1 MTTPPP
7 PLCDACELRAARD
20 DGPGWA
26 CAAFP
31 GGIPEEISVGGFDH
45 RRPYPGDG
53 GVRFQLAAG
62 QEERLAAYVV
72 GRAAPT

>member
-1 MTTPPP
+1 MTTAPPP
-7 PLCDACELRAARD
+7 ICEACALREPRS

-31 GGIPEEISVGGFDH
+31 GGIPEEISIGGFDH

-53 GVRFQLAAG
+53 GQRFELQPG
-62 QEERLAAYVV
+62 SEERLAAYIA
-72 GRAAPT
+72 GQAAPT